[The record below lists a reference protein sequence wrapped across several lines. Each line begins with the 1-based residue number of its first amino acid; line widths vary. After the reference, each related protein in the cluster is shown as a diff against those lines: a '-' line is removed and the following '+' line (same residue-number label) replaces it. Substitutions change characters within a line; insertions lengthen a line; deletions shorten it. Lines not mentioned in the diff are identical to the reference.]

1 MTRRD
6 RSRAAG
12 SGPAG
17 IGNGFDPGGE
27 PCAPCV
33 AQLHSPAERL
43 AALREA
49 VHHEPDPLVT
59 LTHLLHLCR
68 DEHRVLWAQ
77 AGSPGI
83 RATVANV
90 LAPLRTVVGSGPA
103 AATLDAPVR
112 QALAEALRPVDGA
125 APVVIAH
132 ALAQFL
138 DDHYRQCVT
147 ESFRRRSP
155 YQPGVGDPVP
165 LGGPDI
171 RAVMDMRPTSPPWRL
186 ANRLDETRRVRLAG
200 GWVTQFR
207 IVFDYSLF
215 DALPG
220 LVTADTIV
228 ATCHP
233 NRALTE
239 FTLPRDSTQPTFPVQ
254 PTDLDRQR
262 RHLDQLIGR
271 AAAAGASII
280 VLPELCVTES
290 LARHLQDWVR
300 REDGPRLLVA
310 GSYHHVDGSPPRRR
324 NTAIAWVRGH
334 DQPLTHDKHSPA
346 EQPILE
352 DIQPQGWP
360 ELRVYVTADGWHLV
374 IAICRDLLN
383 PEAVH
388 TLAETGANLVLVPAM
403 SESLAP
409 FTGQVAHLVGSG
421 QAIIA
426 LANNPADW
434 ARSGDPAPHR
444 SARALFG
451 HPGLG
456 QQTRVVAS
464 PDTAPGI
471 ATLNVR
477 SGLIGWTSADSQDSP
492 GDPPGDQ
499 PSSSQTLPEWAA
511 RLAAAIRRYRQYEP
525 PPPKPI
531 TLRPA
536 AVLVLL
542 TDGPTGPQILLT
554 TRAPDLRD
562 YPGRR
567 VFPGGVRD
575 PQDDGPVATAL
586 REAGEEIGLD
596 PGSVQILGV
605 LPALAEPET
614 RFLVTPVL
622 GWSARPEYTRPV
634 NLAEV
639 TSVHDVPLRQLT
651 HPGHDRDG
659 VPDPPSPELTGL
671 GSMTAMVIDMLLTLL
686 AEPIHPSGSGHD
698 RASAKDPDAP
708 GPPW

>member
-1 MTRRD
+1 M
-6 RSRAAG
+6 
-12 SGPAG
+12 
-17 IGNGFDPGGE
+17 
-27 PCAPCV
+27 

>member
-1 MTRRD
+1 MVR
-6 RSRAAG
+6 AG
-12 SGPAG
+12 STPTET
-17 IGNGFDPGGE
+17 GNGFDPSGE

-33 AQLHSPAERL
+33 AQLYSPVERL
-43 AALREA
+43 AALRAA
-49 VHHEPDPLVT
+49 VRHESDPLVT

-68 DEHRVLWAQ
+68 DEHPVLWEQ
-77 AGSPGI
+77 AGNLDI

-90 LAPLRTVVGSGPA
+90 LAPLRTVAASGPA
-103 AATLDAPVR
+103 AATLDKPVR
-112 QALAEALRPVDGA
+112 EALATALRPVGGA

-132 ALAQFL
+132 ALALFL
-138 DDHYRQCVT
+138 DDQYGQFFAD
-147 ESFRRRSP
+147 SFRRRSP

-171 RAVMDMRPTSPPWRL
+171 RAVIDMQPTSPPWRL

-200 GWVTQFR
+200 EWATQFR
-207 IVFDYSLF
+207 IVFDYSVF
-215 DALPG
+215 DILSG

-239 FTLPRDSTQPTFPVQ
+239 FSLPGDPTQPAFPVQ
-254 PTDLDRQR
+254 PADLDRQR
-262 RHLDQLIGR
+262 RHLDQLIG
-271 AAAAGASII
+271 AAAGVGASII

-300 REDGPRLLVA
+300 RADGPRLLVA
-310 GSYHHVDGSPPRRR
+310 GSYHHAHGVPPRRR

-383 PEAVH
+383 PQAVH
-388 TLAETGANLVLVPAM
+388 ALAETGANLVLVPAM

-421 QAIIA
+421 QAFVA
-426 LANNPADW
+426 VSNNPADW
-434 ARSGDPAPHR
+434 AGRGVHTPHR

-456 QQTRVVAS
+456 QQTRLVAS
-464 PDTAPGI
+464 PDAAPGV
-471 ATLNVR
+471 ATLTVR
-477 SGLIGWTSADSQDSP
+477 SGLIGWTSAESEDSP
-492 GDPPGDQ
+492 GHPPGDR
-499 PSSSQTLPEWAA
+499 PSSAETLPGWAA
-511 RLAAAIRRYRQYEP
+511 RLAATVGRYQQYEQP
-525 PPPKPI
+525 PEPI

-542 TDGPTGPQILLT
+542 TDGPTGPRLLLT
-554 TRAPDLRD
+554 ERAPDLRD
-562 YPGRR
+562 YPGRL

-586 REAGEEIGLD
+586 REAGEEVGLD
-596 PGSVQILGV
+596 PNSVRILGV
-605 LPALAEPET
+605 LPPLADPAT

-622 GWSARPEYTRPV
+622 GWSARPAYTRPV

-639 TSVHDVPLRQLT
+639 SSLHVVPLQQLAT
-651 HPGHDRDG
+651 RSEAAHPGHD
-659 VPDPPSPELTGL
+659 PDVALGPWSPDLTGL
-671 GSMTAMVIDMLLTLL
+671 GSMTAVVIDLLL
-686 AEPIHPSGSGHD
+686 ALLSEPIHPPETSPVLDTHVL
-698 RASAKDPDAP
+698 P
-708 GPPW
+708 

>member
-27 PCAPCV
+27 PCTPCV

-90 LAPLRTVVGSGPA
+90 LAPLRTAVGSGPA

-112 QALAEALRPVDGA
+112 QTLAEALRPVDGA

-132 ALAQFL
+132 ALAQYL

>member
-90 LAPLRTVVGSGPA
+90 LAPLRTAVGSGPA

-132 ALAQFL
+132 ALAQYL